1 MMNLMSF
8 FRLLH
13 GISFLLL
20 LVSGAVVCFFLLVP
34 WTVAGFIH
42 TEPVYIAR
50 RRYVSWI
57 NKLYFLY
64 AVVLL
69 EHVAGIKLFIHGQT
83 PEFVDDDNVFVISNH
98 RTRIDWMFSA
108 WVYAAALK
116 SYPFLVLVL
125 KDELK
130 QVPFYGWCMQVMM
143 YMFLSRKKD
152 NDLPHM
158 RKCFEYYEQTNAVS
172 TSMFIFPEGTDL
184 HSAAIARSNA
194 CKSLANKMHSISHS
208 FINSYRLDV
217 FIVAEEKKLPV
228 LKHVLYPRPAGFQLC
243 LSEARRR
250 SAVLHDIT
258 IAYKD
263 FEDGKRTSDL
273 DLVKGTLPPHRYPS
287 RWLDNSD
294 DWVTPFSLCAL
305 YRHIPF
311 GSSSLRTTYSRLGDS
326 TG

>member
-1 MMNLMSF
+1 MNLTSSA
-8 FRLLH
+8 RLLH
-13 GISFLLL
+13 GVSFLIL

-69 EHVAGIKLFIHGQT
+69 EHVAGIKLFVHGQT
-83 PEFVDDDNVFVISNH
+83 HEFVEDDNVFVISNH

-184 HSAAIARSNA
+184 HPAAIARSDA
-194 CKSLANKMHSISHS
+194 CMSFTIHKETVVPSHCT
-208 FINSYRLDV
+208 NSYRRLWCCYSRRR
-217 FIVAEEKKLPV
+217 EEV
-228 LKHVLYPRPAGFQLC
+228 TGV
-243 LSEARRR
+243 EARIIP
-250 SAVLHDIT
+250 ST
-258 IAYKD
+258 
-263 FEDGKRTSDL
+263 G
-273 DLVKGTLPPHRYPS
+273 GLPIVSER
-287 RWLDNSD
+287 
-294 DWVTPFSLCAL
+294 
-305 YRHIPF
+305 
-311 GSSSLRTTYSRLGDS
+311 SSSTISRIA
-326 TG
+326 